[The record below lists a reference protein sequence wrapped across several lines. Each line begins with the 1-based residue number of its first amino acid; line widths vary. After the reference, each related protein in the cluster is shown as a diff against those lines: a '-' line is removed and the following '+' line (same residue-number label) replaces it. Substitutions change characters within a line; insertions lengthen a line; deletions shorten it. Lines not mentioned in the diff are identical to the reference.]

1 MTRRAGAWLAA
12 AASAV
17 AFGVAAYLRM
27 SAAYGPFRLSADA
40 GDWRVL
46 GELLR
51 HGQIAP
57 QILLECVALGVAA
70 AAVPWLCYALAG
82 RRRRR

>member
-1 MTRRAGAWLAA
+1 MTRRAGAWLTAA
-12 AASAV
+12 GSAV

-27 SAAYGPFRLSADA
+27 RAAYGPFRLSAEP

-57 QILLECVALGVAA
+57 RVLLECAALGIAA
-70 AAVPWLCYALAG
+70 AALPWLCYALAG